1 MKIYRFATIAL
12 LAIMIFVLV
21 GCDRPATRSSWSLIN
36 ETPAP
41 SETML
46 ASTLAATSTSSVR
59 KSTPTPIR
67 VPTLDLNSLP
77 AKYPLAF
84 KGYELVSWQQE
95 GDWVFVLLSGTNRSK
110 SFEEILAP
118 ENRYSQDELV
128 KIMVLGTDQLKTVL
142 GHLSKGEQ
150 ITWGGM
156 DLSGE
161 VPEGT
166 LYFAFPPDEV
176 VADLISFCQ
185 KQGITLVMLKE
196 N

>member
-1 MKIYRFATIAL
+1 MKINRLATFALSAIMVIL
-12 LAIMIFVLV
+12 LA
-21 GCDRPATRSSWSLIN
+21 GCERPATRSVWSLIN
-36 ETPAP
+36 GTPAP
-41 SETML
+41 GEKVP
-46 ASTLAATSTSSVR
+46 ASTPLVTLSSSTG
-59 KSTPTPIR
+59 KSTPTPVSI
-67 VPTLDLNSLP
+67 PKLDLNSLP

-118 ENRYSQDELV
+118 ENNYSQDELI
-128 KIMVLGTDQLKTVL
+128 KIMVVGTDQLKTVL

-176 VADLISFCQ
+176 ITDLISYCQ
-185 KQGITLVMLKE
+185 KLGINLVMLKE